1 MKILF
6 VTPRFPSP
14 PIKGDKLRNYYF
26 IKELSR
32 ENDVSLLSFIEK
44 EEDREYVEEME
55 KYCNQVEVVKLPQW
69 HSVIKM
75 LTNVSN
81 SLPFQVVFYKSA
93 IMLKK
98 LREMVSQGKFDIIH
112 VSLIRMGYY
121 LNTIKTMPVAL
132 DHIDALS
139 INMGRRY
146 NNERNWFLQTL
157 FKVEYRRTQNYEKHF
172 MNIPSIITSQKDKEA
187 LGNCGKVEVLSNGVD
202 SSFFCPSRDN
212 KEKDI
217 DLVFVGN
224 MGYFPNVNA
233 MQYFMREV
241 WAYITNMLPQTNLYI
256 AGARPG
262 RIVQAMAEDKKVI
275 VTGFVD
281 DVRDY
286 YYRAKVFIAPLRSG
300 TGIQNKVL
308 EAMACGVPVVSTK
321 YGNSGIQATNGKE
334 IVIADTPIEFAESVV
349 SMLKSMDDR
358 KRISEEARRL
368 VVERFSWKTK
378 GKELAS
384 FYKKVIKEKK

>member
-6 VTPRFPSP
+6 ITPRFPYP

-32 ENDVSLLSFIEK
+32 ENDVSLLSFIE
-44 EEDREYVEEME
+44 EDNDREYMEEME
-55 KYCNQVEVVKLPQW
+55 KYCKHVEVVKLPPW
-69 HSVIKM
+69 NSVTKM
-75 LTNVSN
+75 IANVS
-81 SLPFQVVFYKSA
+81 SHLPFQVAYYKSS
-93 IMLKK
+93 IMRSKFG
-98 LREMVSQGKFDIIH
+98 EMAKQEEFDIVH

-121 LNTIKTMPVAL
+121 LDTIKAIPVIL

-139 INMGRRY
+139 LNMSRRY
-146 NNERNWFLQTL
+146 NNERNWLLQTL
-157 FKVEYRRTQNYEKHF
+157 FKVEYLRTQSYEISFK
-172 MNIPSIITSQKDKEA
+172 NIPSIITSKKDKDA
-187 LGNCGKVEVLSNGVD
+187 LRNNGKVEVLSNGVD
-202 SSFFCPSRDN
+202 SSFYFPSSNN
-212 KEKDI
+212 KIKDI

-233 MQYFMREV
+233 MQFFMKEV
-241 WAYITNMLPQTNLYI
+241 WVNITNMLPQTNLYI
-256 AGARPG
+256 TGSNPDKS
-262 RIVQAMAEDKKVI
+262 VQAMEEDRKVI

-286 YYRAKVFIAPLRSG
+286 YYRAKVFIAPLQSG

-349 SMLKSMDDR
+349 SMLKSTNDR
-358 KRISEEARRL
+358 KRIAEGARRL

-378 GKELAS
+378 VDELVS
-384 FYKKVIKEKK
+384 FYKKVING